1 MCLKLTS
8 ILKALFK
15 QKHALCVLHLD
26 YPYNL
31 SPRLCI
37 SRTNSNFNEKKNR
50 ESRFI
55 STENHGGLKQ
65 YLYTLLAF

>member
-37 SRTNSNFNEKKNR
+37 SRTNSNFNEKKKKKR
-50 ESRFI
+50 ENQDSLVLRI
-55 STENHGGLKQ
+55 MEV
-65 YLYTLLAF
+65 